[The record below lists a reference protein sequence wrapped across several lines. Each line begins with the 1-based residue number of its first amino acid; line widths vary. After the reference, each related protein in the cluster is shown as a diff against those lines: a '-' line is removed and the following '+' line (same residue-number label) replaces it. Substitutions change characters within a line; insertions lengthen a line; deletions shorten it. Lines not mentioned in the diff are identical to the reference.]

1 MGLLIWMSHPTWP
14 SFVWQTYDYYLEP
27 TAAYFGAK
35 KACEPLHIQWNPVT
49 DNVEVV
55 NYSGGD
61 ARKLTARVQLLNMDG
76 AVKWDSSVDVDSSED
91 SVAAPIHIEYPDGL
105 TPVHFIRLKLTRGG
119 ETISENFYWRG
130 LEESNY
136 KALRDLPKPQI
147 QSLTK
152 VERQGGRWLLTTTVH
167 NPTKKPALMVKLKA
181 VRANSGDRILPA
193 VYSDNYIALM
203 PGEQRTIRTEL
214 EDADTRGERPKIV
227 IE

>member
-49 DNVEVV
+49 DNIEVV

-61 ARKLTARVQLLNMDG
+61 ARGLTAGVELLNMDG
-76 AVKWDSSVDVDSSED
+76 SVKWRKTASLDSSED
-91 SVAAPIHIEYPDGL
+91 SVAAPLHMEYPDGI

-119 ETISENFYWRG
+119 AAVSDNFYWRG
-130 LEESNY
+130 LEEYNY
-136 KALRDLPKPQI
+136 RALRDLPKTQVPAV
-147 QSLTK
+147 TR
-152 VERQGGRWLLTTTVH
+152 VERQGGHWLLTTTLH
-167 NPTKKPALMVKLKA
+167 NQSKTPALMVKVKA
-181 VRANSGDRILPA
+181 VREKTGDRILPA
-193 VYSDNYIALM
+193 IYSDNYIALM
-203 PGEQRTIRTEL
+203 PDESRTIRVEVQ
-214 EDADTRGERPKIV
+214 DADTRGEPPAIV